1 MIILAVNDLYMGHTK
16 LRITGIARTPSPAI
30 GKGLTSVGSVDN
42 EQRLSQVIH
51 VVQSIDNKGIYGKN
65 NKSAIV

>member
-1 MIILAVNDLYMGHTK
+1 MVILAVNDLYMGHTK

-42 EQRLSQVIH
+42 EQNLAMLYMLCKV
-51 VVQSIDNKGIYGKN
+51 
-65 NKSAIV
+65 AIIKEYMVRTIKAL